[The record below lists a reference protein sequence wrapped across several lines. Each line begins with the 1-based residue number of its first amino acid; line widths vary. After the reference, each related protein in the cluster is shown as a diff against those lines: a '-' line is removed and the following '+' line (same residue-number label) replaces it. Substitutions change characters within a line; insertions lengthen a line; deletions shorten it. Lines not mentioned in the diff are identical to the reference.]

1 MAPGR
6 YSRNCC
12 CWWLDCGSNG
22 IDNIPDRGTWMA
34 GVCYRVPTLTT
45 VMGEKDVDRTLARQL
60 TGSDDRALL
69 DWFTVGLRAAMH
81 RAGHPIVED
90 DGDQGVT
97 SGIVLH
103 PVRLDA
109 PRSYR
114 RKHQA
119 VFVVGVG
126 ETELAPSDLL
136 RAGYPLLLRT
146 LGNIFILVA
155 RHGASGA
162 GPVAHFFT
170 LEQGSYA
177 IPHQGDDDAFFAAV
191 VERLAPLATSH
202 LVIDNDFHVDLGEHL
217 WDGDEHTAAI
227 VRAGRRLDELQ
238 LLPAPFPLEEY
249 LSPRDFRHVRQLFN
263 IGGLSYGN
271 LSQRRD
277 RDTFWMSASGVDK
290 SRLQQIGRDI
300 LLVTGF
306 DPVRRAIQLSVPPD
320 VEPRRV
326 SVDAIEH
333 LMIYREHPEVGAI
346 LHVHAWMEGISST
359 EVNYPCGT
367 EELAVAVAEL
377 VRQAPDPAH
386 AVVGLKN
393 HGLTITGESLDEIFA
408 RTEGK
413 ILRQV
418 PMT

>member
-1 MAPGR
+1 M
-6 YSRNCC
+6 
-12 CWWLDCGSNG
+12 
-22 IDNIPDRGTWMA
+22 
-34 GVCYRVPTLTT
+34 
-45 VMGEKDVDRTLARQL
+45 
-60 TGSDDRALL
+60 
-69 DWFTVGLRAAMH
+69 
-81 RAGHPIVED
+81 
-90 DGDQGVT
+90 
-97 SGIVLH
+97 
-103 PVRLDA
+103 
-109 PRSYR
+109 
-114 RKHQA
+114 
-119 VFVVGVG
+119 
-126 ETELAPSDLL
+126 
-136 RAGYPLLLRT
+136 
-146 LGNIFILVA
+146 
-155 RHGASGA
+155 
-162 GPVAHFFT
+162 
-170 LEQGSYA
+170 
-177 IPHQGDDDAFFAAV
+177 
-191 VERLAPLATSH
+191 
-202 LVIDNDFHVDLGEHL
+202 IDNDFHADLCEHL

-227 VRAGRRLDELQ
+227 ARAGRRLDDLQ
-238 LLPAPFPLEEY
+238 LLPAPFPLEDY

-290 SRLQQIGRDI
+290 SRLEQIGRDI

-306 DPVRRAIQLSVPPD
+306 DPVRRAIQLSVPPHI
-320 VEPRRV
+320 EPRRV

-346 LHVHAWMEGISST
+346 LHVHAWMSGVAST

-408 RTEGK
+408 RTDGK